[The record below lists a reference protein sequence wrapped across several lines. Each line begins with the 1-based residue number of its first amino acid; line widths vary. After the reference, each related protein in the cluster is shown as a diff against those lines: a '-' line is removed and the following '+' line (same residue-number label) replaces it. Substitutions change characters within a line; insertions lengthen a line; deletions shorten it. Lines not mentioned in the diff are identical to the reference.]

1 MCAKAKE
8 QYHHVPDVISQSL
21 ALKDRIIEEMVI
33 RYKSKGIRREWIADS
48 LGIPP
53 SSMLRIERGDYKL
66 SLDRFFAI
74 CSIIEEDPLD
84 IIKKTTASR
93 ITN

>member
-8 QYHHVPDVISQSL
+8 QYHHVPDVIEQSISQ
-21 ALKDRIIEEMVI
+21 KDRIIKEMVT
-33 RYKSKGIRREWIADS
+33 RYKGKGIRREWIADS

-66 SLDRFFAI
+66 SLDRYLAI
-74 CSIIEEDPLD
+74 CAIIEEDPLE
-84 IIKKTTASR
+84 IMQRVYVKK
-93 ITN
+93 